1 MDTCASEH
9 IPCVALPTRS
19 SLQIPTP
26 KSYEEILCFEF
37 GTDVVI
43 SDEHLL
49 SKDHFFTFKA

>member
-1 MDTCASEH
+1 MCKRAYPLCCPSYSKLT
-9 IPCVALPTRS
+9 V
-19 SLQIPTP
+19 QIPTP